1 MPDRAV
7 HDPDHDRAAEP
18 RRRNTDATGAQR
30 RSRPSHDERAR
41 GGPLHDDSMPD
52 LDQLRER
59 GERSDDASG
68 RRLGLFALAGTLGV
82 AAVIAF
88 GVVAGGSEEPAAAD
102 GLDPLAELALAGADP
117 KAPPSLT
124 RASGSPG
131 PEALGARA
139 ADPRAAARTPGKPP
153 ASVQLERLSFPATL
167 VGDQAALEATV
178 RAAEAEH
185 AAINTRPRM
194 RPSDVPAAA
203 LAGGDS
209 DRLSRAAKHD
219 PLMAQ
224 AFQRPRGE
232 LRGVT
237 PERGPIAPTGSE
249 GAFTLQ
255 VSSYDTRD
263 AAERFVT
270 ALRTRGHRAFV
281 TQAELPGRGRS
292 YRVRVG
298 PFPTRRD
305 ALAYQASFERDERMH
320 SVLVAGSGK

>member
-1 MPDRAV
+1 MR
-7 HDPDHDRAAEP
+7 
-18 RRRNTDATGAQR
+18 
-30 RSRPSHDERAR
+30 
-41 GGPLHDDSMPD
+41 D
-52 LDQLRER
+52 LDQLRDR
-59 GERSDDASG
+59 GDDASG
-68 RRLGLFALAGTLGV
+68 RKLGLFALAGTLGV

-88 GVVAGGSEEPAAAD
+88 GVVAGGSEEPAVKD

-124 RASGSPG
+124 RDNGTPG
-131 PEALGARA
+131 TDALGARA
-139 ADPRAAARTPGKPP
+139 GDPRASARSPGKPP

-167 VGDQAALEATV
+167 GGDPSALEATV

-185 AAINTRPRM
+185 AAITSRPRV
-194 RPSDVPAAA
+194 RASDVPAAA

-224 AFQRPRGE
+224 AFMRQRPE
-232 LRGVT
+232 PRGVT
-237 PERGPIAPTGSE
+237 PERSPVAAGSE

-263 AAERFVT
+263 AAERFVS
-270 ALRTRGHRAFV
+270 ALRARGHRAFV
-281 TQAELPGRGRS
+281 AQAELPGRGRS

-320 SVLVAGSGK
+320 SVVVPGSGK